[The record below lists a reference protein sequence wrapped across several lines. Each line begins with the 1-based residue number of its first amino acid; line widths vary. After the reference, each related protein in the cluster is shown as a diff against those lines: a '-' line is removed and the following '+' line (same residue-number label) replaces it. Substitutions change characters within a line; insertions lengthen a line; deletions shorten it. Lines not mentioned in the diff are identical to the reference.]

1 MEDPSAAER
10 SSDATDRLVAH
21 GLVERSGRYLLLRR
35 REGRYLGGQWDVP
48 GGTVEPGE
56 SPAAAAVRECWEEA
70 GLRVRAGAEVS
81 HHRNRDTE
89 GRDLVFHTLTY
100 ALEETGPPVEVRLSA
115 RARRPPVGH
124 AAGGGVAAPGV
135 ARRPDPR
142 RPQRRTR
149 GLSDRTRR
157 DGSAQAGAEVPCQL
171 ASIGSTRAVRESGC
185 AV

>member
-1 MEDPSAAER
+1 MEDASAAQR
-10 SSDATDRLVAH
+10 SSDGTDRFVAH
-21 GLVERSGRYLLLRR
+21 GLVERGGRYLLLRR

-115 RARRPPVGH
+115 HEHDAHRWATPQEAGSLPLVWH
-124 AAGGGVAAPGV
+124 VALTLAALSAAPE
-135 ARRPDPR
+135 A
-142 RPQRRTR
+142 
-149 GLSDRTRR
+149 
-157 DGSAQAGAEVPCQL
+157 
-171 ASIGSTRAVRESGC
+171 
-185 AV
+185 